1 MASNNEMNLAW
12 QYIEGTNTSVFLT
25 GKAGTGKT
33 TFLNKLKELSPKR
46 IVVVAPTGI
55 AAINCGGVTI
65 HSFFQLPLSPFI
77 PDMSYRNE
85 GNNYYRFSKEKKNI
99 IKTMDLLII
108 DEISMVRCDLLDAID
123 SIMRKYRD
131 RSKPFGGVQLLMIGD
146 LQQLSP
152 IATDNEIEL
161 LEKYYDSLYFFESK
175 ALRAVDY
182 ITIELKQ
189 IYRQTDTV
197 FIELL
202 EKIRTNTADST
213 TVSLLNQRFI
223 PENQLNI
230 PDGYIRLTTHNNI
243 ANKYNERKLKD
254 IDEAEYSFK
263 AQISGNFPEYSYPN
277 DEYLTLKKGAQVMFI
292 KNDISGEKRYF
303 NGKIGIVCKI
313 SQHNIYV
320 QCENEQAPIPVD
332 IAEWSNSKYIIDEE
346 SHEIK
351 EVTEGVYKQYPLKLA
366 WAITIHKS
374 QGLTF
379 DNAVL
384 DINESFAH
392 GQVYVAL
399 SRCRTLEGM
408 ILTQPINPDSIITDS
423 RVNEYIRKEEQ
434 KSYDSHKVLESKRF
448 LYFNTLLDELFFF
461 GRMKEDLSYLI
472 RITEEHLSNLFP
484 IFLKRIKE
492 ADKSFDE
499 KITDVSVKF
508 RTQYQQILLSTAD
521 YKNDQRL
528 QERVMKASN
537 YFSKTLHD
545 LFDNLINSSN
555 IQIENKVI
563 KKQFANAWDTFFSA
577 VKSRTRTFEII
588 SDNGF
593 SISKYLNAKAESILT
608 TEKSS
613 KTSKEKSIQRNLKN
627 GNIQKYGETNS
638 TANLLNAQTDSDITD
653 TQLFDK
659 LRAWRQERAQEA
671 KLPAYCIVAQKAL
684 INIANIKPNT
694 MSELISIP
702 YFGKKTADK
711 YGEDILNIIKKN
723 G

>member
-25 GKAGTGKT
+25 GRAGTGKT
-33 TFLNKLKELSPKR
+33 TFLNKLKEISPKR

-182 ITIELKQ
+182 VTIELKQ
-189 IYRQTDTV
+189 IYRQTDTD
-197 FIELL
+197 FINLL

-223 PENQLNI
+223 PESQLNI

-254 IDEAEYSFK
+254 IEEAEYSFK

-303 NGKIGIVCKI
+303 NGKIGIVCRI

-448 LYFNTLLDELFFF
+448 FYFNTLLDELFFF

-484 IFLKRIKE
+484 IFLKKIKE

-545 LFDNLINSSN
+545 LFDSLINSSN
-555 IQIENKVI
+555 IQIENKVV

-588 SDNGF
+588 SDKGF

-608 TEKSS
+608 TEKDS
-613 KTSKEKSIQRNLKN
+613 KTSKEKSVLKKQKN
-627 GNIQKYGETNS
+627 GNILKYGETDSDINPQ
-638 TANLLNAQTDSDITD
+638 NAQTASDITD
-653 TQLFDK
+653 PQLFEK
-659 LRAWRQERAQEA
+659 LRTWRQERAQEA

-684 INIANIKPNT
+684 INIANIKPTT